1 MNTPTTRPPRL
12 LNTKPP
18 AMPRYS
24 GAGMTHRGTVREIN
38 EDAILTDPD
47 GGILWAIADGMGG
60 YGHGDIASDIVTQQ
74 LALIEDDT
82 PPIDSLRGSLLR
94 ANALIQKRGQEPG
107 MSRMGATVVAAM
119 LRDAVAHI
127 VWAGDCRAYLVRQ
140 GHMKLLTQDHTV
152 VQDLV
157 DQGLLASQD
166 REKHPDAHVVTRA
179 IGYEHEVEIDAI
191 AVPII
196 PGDLMLLCS
205 DGLGSC
211 LGDQDILDLLMRAGS
226 QEAQCQ
232 ALVQACLTRGA
243 PDNVSVI
250 CIGVT

>member
-1 MNTPTTRPPRL
+1 
-12 LNTKPP
+12 
-18 AMPRYS
+18 
-24 GAGMTHRGTVREIN
+24 MTHRGTVRDIN

-47 GGILWAIADGMGG
+47 TGTLWAIADGMGG
-60 YGHGDIASDIVTQQ
+60 YGHGDIASDIVTQR
-74 LALIEDDT
+74 LAMVEDEAA
-82 PPIDSLRGSLLR
+82 PIAGLRQSLFQ
-94 ANALIQKRGQEPG
+94 ANSLIQAHSAQPG
-107 MSRMGATVVAAM
+107 MSRMGATVVATM

-140 GHMKLLTQDHTV
+140 RHMKLLTHDHTV

-166 REKHPDAHVVTRA
+166 KESHPDAHVVTRA
-179 IGYEHEVEIDAI
+179 VGYEHEVEIDAVS
-191 AVPII
+191 VPVI

-205 DGLGSC
+205 DGLGTC
-211 LGDQDILDLLMRAGS
+211 LGDQEILGHLTGAETPD
-226 QEAQCQ
+226 AQCQ

-250 CIGVT
+250 CIDVI